1 MTPATRSYTG
11 VERAAVLMML
21 VGDDEAA
28 AILQKL
34 DPDEVRALGAAMFK
48 VADVSENEVD
58 DVLDDFVGRAR
69 TRTGIAFDP
78 RPKITSVM
86 TRALGAEKADSVL
99 ARITPP
105 EAACEIELLDWLDA
119 QEIACLLEKEHPQIA
134 AVLIANLDPAVA
146 AQVLE
151 LLPDA
156 AQPDILHRLAR
167 LGPIT
172 PEAVDT
178 LKTLLAGR
186 SAAPAQ
192 GQPVTQ
198 HGQGEGRDHVEH
210 GAGGIEL
217 RVMPKLYKLD
227 REVAKAIE
235 EQMFVFDN
243 LLELDDKN
251 LGTLIRNID
260 GDILT
265 RALKGIDEA
274 QRDRFLGC
282 MSARAADGIR
292 DEMEA
297 RGPIKLAEVMEA
309 QKAMIAIARGLAE
322 YDAGDASRICGRRS
336 DAHAALLGYAP
347 RAALV
352 HRDHLVLL

>member
-1 MTPATRSYTG
+1 MSALAAPRSYTG

-21 VGDDEAA
+21 VGEDEAA

-48 VADVSENEVD
+48 VADVSETEVE

-69 TRTGIAFDP
+69 DRTGIAFDP
-78 RPKITSVM
+78 RPRIEAVM
-86 TRALGAEKADSVL
+86 NRALGPAKADSVL
-99 ARITPP
+99 ARITPA

-119 QEIACLLEKEHPQIA
+119 PEIACILEKEHPQIA

-186 SAAPAQ
+186 SATPTP
-192 GQPVTQ
+192 GQPVTL
-198 HGQGEGRDHVEH
+198 GGTREAAKILQGARKATEQ
-210 GAGGIEL
+210 
-217 RVMPKLYKLD
+217 RVMPKLFKID
-227 REVAKAIE
+227 RDVAKQIE
-235 EQMFVFDN
+235 EAMFVFDN

-260 GDILT
+260 GEILT

-274 QRDRFLGC
+274 QRNRFLGC

-297 RGPIKLAEVMEA
+297 RGPMKLAEVLEA
-309 QKAMIAIARGLAE
+309 QKAMIATARALAKDGTIQMGGGE
-322 YDAGDASRICGRRS
+322 DDY
-336 DAHAALLGYAP
+336 
-347 RAALV
+347 V
-352 HRDHLVLL
+352 

>member
-1 MTPATRSYTG
+1 MNAPFRSYTG

-21 VGDDEAA
+21 VGEEEAA

-34 DPDEVRALGAAMFK
+34 EPEEVRQLGKAMFA
-48 VADVSENEVD
+48 VADVGEAEVEF
-58 DVLDDFVGRAR
+58 VLDDFVDKAR
-69 TRTGIAFDP
+69 ERTAIGFDP
-78 RPKITSVM
+78 KPIIETMM

-105 EAACEIELLDWLDA
+105 EAACQIDLLDWMDA
-119 QEIACLLEKEHPQIA
+119 GEIAQMIEKEHPQIA
-134 AVLIANLDPAVA
+134 AVVIANLDPVIA

-156 AQPDILHRLAR
+156 IQPEILHRVAR

-178 LKTLLAGR
+178 LRAMLAGR
-186 SAAPAQ
+186 TSSASQSAGVSLGGTREAAKILS
-192 GQPVTQ
+192 
-198 HGQGEGRDHVEH
+198 
-210 GAGGIEL
+210 GARKSTEQ
-217 RVMPKLYKLD
+217 RVMPKLFKLD

-235 EQMFVFDN
+235 EALFVFEN
-243 LLELDDKN
+243 LLDLDDKN

-260 GDILT
+260 SDVLT
-265 RALKGIDEA
+265 RALKGVDETV
-274 QRDRFLGC
+274 RSRFLGC

-297 RGPIKLAEVMEA
+297 RGPMKLSEVLEA
-309 QKAMIAIARGLAE
+309 QKVIIQAARALAK
-322 YDAGDASRICGRRS
+322 DGTIMMGGD
-336 DAHAALLGYAP
+336 DDY
-347 RAALV
+347 V
-352 HRDHLVLL
+352 